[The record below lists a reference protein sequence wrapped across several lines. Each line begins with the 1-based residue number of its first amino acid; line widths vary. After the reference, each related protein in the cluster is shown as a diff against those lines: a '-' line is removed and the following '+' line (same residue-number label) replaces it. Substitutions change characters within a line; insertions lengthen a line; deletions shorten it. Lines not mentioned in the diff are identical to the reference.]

1 MRSKL
6 SVLFVFI
13 CLIEAAGAQER
24 KTMRG
29 PIHGRVTDASG
40 RPVPGVRVVR
50 IPSVTRRDIGGEV

>member
-40 RPVPGVRVVR
+40 RPSRLSRTAKAREKLSDVRDV
-50 IPSVTRRDIGGEV
+50 